1 MRCDCASASSATLTM
16 AMRCVSTWSQACAT
30 SWGCW
35 RGNPCSPDPNVAS
48 HPPSW
53 MIHPPGPVSPPSVV
67 TASRRQPQWRWTA
80 GRKRTGRPAQCGHE
94 SCWIKC
100 RLAAW
105 GGEERGRTARAL
117 SRIWAQLCR
126 EGDGGDG
133 PGRCSPPTHRLLTSK
148 SNWVVGAGPTRA
160 QTLKRAGETAGHA
173 RDPPVS
179 SRHALELLATP
190 AAQPTETDHC
200 TFSQPKR
207 TCNAK
212 TRLCRCCAFSAC
224 CKLSPP
230 SKVHL
235 SRSRVLRSIDSIL
248 TCNQAVG
255 HVPRSNHTKH

>member
-1 MRCDCASASSATLTM
+1 MDDSPSRSGESS
-16 AMRCVSTWSQACAT
+16 Q
-30 SWGCW
+30 
-35 RGNPCSPDPNVAS
+35 RGNRLT
-48 HPPSW
+48 PPAA
-53 MIHPPGPVSPPSVV
+53 MAVD
-67 TASRRQPQWRWTA
+67 SRAQA
-80 GRKRTGRPAQCGHE
+80 HRPASTVRARVMLDQVQIGCVGGRGEGAH
-94 SCWIKC
+94 SSGTITDLGTIAPGG
-100 RLAAW
+100 RW
-105 GGEERGRTARAL
+105 GRRPWPL
-117 SRIWAQLCR
+117 L
-126 EGDGGDG
+126 
-133 PGRCSPPTHRLLTSK
+133 PPTHRLLTSK